1 MIFGYMYILWLLLF
15 VGIILLFDLM
25 NVLYIIVVCVNK
37 MLNRW
42 IWVLFLRYE
51 EEFYVIKKY
60 IYRFYILRIKLYG
73 CLVGVIIR

>member
-60 IYRFYILRIKLYG
+60 IYRFYILRIKLYD

>member
-25 NVLYIIVVCVNK
+25 NVLYIIIVVCVNK

-60 IYRFYILRIKLYG
+60 I
-73 CLVGVIIR
+73 

>member
-1 MIFGYMYILWLLLF
+1 MIFGYMYILWLLLYVYIVIIIVCWNYF
-15 VGIILLFDLM
+15 VVWFYECV
-25 NVLYIIVVCVNK
+25 VLYIVVCVNK

-60 IYRFYILRIKLYG
+60 I
-73 CLVGVIIR
+73 

>member
-60 IYRFYILRIKLYG
+60 I
-73 CLVGVIIR
+73 